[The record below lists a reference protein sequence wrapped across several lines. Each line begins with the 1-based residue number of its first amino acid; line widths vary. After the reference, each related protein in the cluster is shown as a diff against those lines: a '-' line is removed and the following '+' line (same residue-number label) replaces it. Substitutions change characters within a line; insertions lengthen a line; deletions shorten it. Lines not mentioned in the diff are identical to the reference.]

1 MMDEL
6 VLRQNLMKIS
16 ITELDDHLKRTESD
30 VHAIRSGCEKI
41 IVWAKE
47 SGVKSQTSIVFI
59 HGFSASRV
67 ETHPVI
73 NLIAA
78 ELNANV
84 FFARLRGH
92 GQDGRALA
100 EATYEQ
106 LLDDTMEAIEI
117 GKSIGDNV
125 VLIGCSTGCSLIHIA
140 LDHEHD
146 IKAAIYISPN
156 FGPKPI
162 KGQALR
168 IPGAKFLVP
177 MIFGQEHSFEAI
189 NDEFTTCWTTK
200 YPIKALFTIKNT
212 VLAAHQV
219 DHHAIKVPIIMWFSD
234 EDKMVNA
241 KWTRRIASMMG
252 DNVTLHNPS
261 LSEQDDPSCH
271 GIVGDIL
278 SPSQTL
284 GAVDKLVNW
293 LSQI

>member
-1 MMDEL
+1 MIDIENLDSLLEDQEKM
-6 VLRQNLMKIS
+6 VKGLRPG
-16 ITELDDHLKRTESD
+16 TEK
-30 VHAIRSGCEKI
+30 K
-41 IVWAKE
+41 IVWAGE

-67 ETHPVI
+67 ETYPVI
-73 NLIAA
+73 DLIAT

-84 FFARLRGH
+84 FFTRLRGH

-106 LLDDTMEAIEI
+106 LLDDTIEAIEI
-117 GKSIGDNV
+117 GKSIGENV

-140 LDHEHD
+140 LDQEQD

-177 MIFGQEHSFEAI
+177 LIFGQEHSFEAK
-189 NDEFTTCWTTK
+189 NDEYTTCWTTK
-200 YPIKALFTIKNT
+200 YPTKALFTIKTT

-219 DHHAIKVPIIMWFSD
+219 DHYAIRVPILMWFSD
-234 EDKMVNA
+234 EDKVVNA
-241 KWTRRIASMMG
+241 KWTRKIASMMG
-252 DNVTLHNPS
+252 DNVTLQNPS
-261 LSEQDDPSCH
+261 LTEQDDLSCH

-278 SPSQTL
+278 SPSQTS
-284 GAVDKLVNW
+284 GAVDKLLKW
-293 LSQI
+293 LAQI

>member
-1 MMDEL
+1 MIDIE
-6 VLRQNLMKIS
+6 NLDSLLEDQEKMVKG
-16 ITELDDHLKRTESD
+16 L
-30 VHAIRSGCEKI
+30 RSGTEKKI
-41 IVWAKE
+41 FWAGE

-59 HGFSASRV
+59 HGFSASRI
-67 ETHPVI
+67 ETYPVI
-73 NLIAA
+73 DLIAT

-84 FFARLRGH
+84 FFTRLKGH
-92 GQDGRALA
+92 GQDGQALA

-106 LLDDTMEAIEI
+106 LLDDTIEAIEI

-140 LDHEHD
+140 LDQDQD

-177 MIFGQEHSFEAI
+177 MIFGQEHSIEAK
-189 NDEFTTCWTTK
+189 NDEYATCWTTK
-200 YPIKALFTIKNT
+200 YPTTVLFTIKTT

-219 DHHAIKVPIIMWFSD
+219 DHRAIRVPIMMWFSD
-234 EDKMVNA
+234 EDKVVNA
-241 KWTRRIASMMG
+241 KWTRKIASMMG
-252 DNVTLHNPS
+252 DNVTLQNPS
-261 LSEQDDPSCH
+261 LTEQDDPSCH

-278 SPSQTL
+278 SPSQTS
-284 GAVDKLVNW
+284 GAVDKLLNW
-293 LSQI
+293 LAQI

>member
-1 MMDEL
+1 MIDIK
-6 VLRQNLMKIS
+6 NLDN
-16 ITELDDHLKRTESD
+16 LLESQ
-30 VHAIRSGCEKI
+30 EKI
-41 IVWAKE
+41 VKGLRPGTEKKIVWASE
-47 SGVKSQTSIVFI
+47 SCVKSQTSIVFI

-67 ETHPVI
+67 ETYPVI
-73 NLIAA
+73 DLIAT

-84 FFARLRGH
+84 YFTRLRGH

-106 LLDDTMEAIEI
+106 LLDDTIEAIEI

-140 LDHEHD
+140 LDQDQD

-168 IPGAKFLVP
+168 IPGAKFLIP
-177 MIFGQEHSFEAI
+177 MIFGQVHSFEAK
-189 NDEFTTCWTTK
+189 NDEYATCWTTK
-200 YPIKALFTIKNT
+200 YPTKALFTIKTT

-219 DHHAIKVPIIMWFSD
+219 NHCAIKVPIMMWFSD
-234 EDKMVNA
+234 KDKVVNA
-241 KWTRRIASMMG
+241 KWTRKIASTMG
-252 DNVTLHNPS
+252 DNVTLQNPS
-261 LSEQDDPSCH
+261 LTEQDDPSCH

-278 SPSQTL
+278 SPSQTSV
-284 GAVDKLVNW
+284 AVDKLLNW
-293 LSQI
+293 LAQI